1 MNGKTTKPTSARSDY
16 GTDWAALDALTDEDI
31 ERAIA
36 EDPTAARP
44 LTREWFEGAERVR
57 PGRKRPISIRF
68 DEEVLQFFQAGGAG
82 YQSRINA
89 VLVWYVRWRK
99 RLGVF
104 RRTNTRSTRKNAAE

>member
-1 MNGKTTKPTSARSDY
+1 MNGKNTTRTSEVSEY

-31 ERAIA
+31 NRAIA
-36 EDPTAARP
+36 ADPSAARP
-44 LTREWFEGAERVR
+44 LTREWFEGAERVM

-89 VLVWYVRWRK
+89 VLLWYVRWRK
-99 RLGVF
+99 RLGMF
-104 RRTNTRSTRKNAAE
+104 SRAKGQPQHT